1 MLSECFGQ
9 FLQPQ
14 SLEKHDFKGPKV
26 LETTASCSR
35 QRTAFEISSQWP
47 FTSGRPTTSR
57 NVHLF
62 LSLNRCLH
70 VNRFKN
76 DFHLLQMGSLAKHEA
91 NVWKE

>member
-1 MLSECFGQ
+1 MFTATSAPHLK
-9 FLQPQ
+9 FLPSGP
-14 SLEKHDFKGPKV
+14 SLAVDQQLP
-26 LETTASCSR
+26 
-35 QRTAFEISSQWP
+35 
-47 FTSGRPTTSR
+47 SG

-76 DFHLLQMGSLAKHEA
+76 DVQLLQMGSLAKHEA